1 MAAASEL
8 VEGSALRSAG
18 RGVVTFSMLLGVGVV
33 SALLVMSRPTN
44 GDADSRD
51 VIRLSSGDIE
61 VASLGDTDDDE
72 HPMAVLVDE
81 GRMLITTSK
90 AVGDQRRLSVRLTDG
105 RVHDVEVVHVD
116 RRASI
121 ALLVLPMT
129 DDRSLSTIPESQP
142 VRIGQEVIVLTQ
154 TPHRL
159 RVMSYGND
167 AMLEW
172 GLAGVD
178 DDDVV
183 EGAPVI
189 DRSGRLIGIST
200 HTSNGV
206 AVIPIEL
213 VAAAIRGF
221 AVR

>member
-51 VIRLSSGDIE
+51 VIRLSSRDIE

-72 HPMAVLVDE
+72 HPMAVLVDD
-81 GRMLITTSK
+81 GRMLVTTSK

-159 RVMSYGND
+159 RVVSYGNE

>member
-1 MAAASEL
+1 MATASAV
-8 VEGSALRSAG
+8 VESSALRSAG
-18 RGVVTFSMLLGVGVV
+18 RGVVTFSMLLGIGVV

-51 VIRLSSGDIE
+51 VIRLSSDDID
-61 VASLGDTDDDE
+61 VASLGDSDDDE
-72 HPMAVLVDE
+72 HPMAVLVDD
-81 GRMLITTSK
+81 GRLLITTSK
-90 AVGDQRRLSVRLTDG
+90 AVGDRRELSVRLTDG
-105 RVHDVEVVHVD
+105 RVHAVEVVHVD
-116 RRASI
+116 HRASI
-121 ALLVLPMT
+121 ALLVLPT
-129 DDRSLSTIPESQP
+129 ADDRSLSTIPESQP

-159 RVMSYGND
+159 RVVSYGND
-167 AMLEW
+167 ELLEW
-172 GLAGVD
+172 GLTGINED
-178 DDDVV
+178 EVV

-189 DRSGRLIGIST
+189 DRSGRLVGIST

-221 AVR
+221 EAR

>member
-1 MAAASEL
+1 M
-8 VEGSALRSAG
+8 VESSALRSAG
-18 RGVVTFSMLLGVGVV
+18 RGVVAFSMLLGVGVV

-44 GDADSRD
+44 GDANSRD
-51 VIRLSSGDIE
+51 VIRLSSDDID
-61 VASLGDTDDDE
+61 VASLGDTDDNE
-72 HPMAVLVDE
+72 HPMAVLVDD
-81 GRMLITTSK
+81 GRLLITTSK
-90 AVGDQRRLSVRLTDG
+90 AVGDRRELSVRLTDG
-105 RVHDVEVVHVD
+105 RVRSVEVVHVD

-121 ALLVLPMT
+121 ALLVLPTT

-159 RVMSYGND
+159 RVVSYGND
-167 AMLEW
+167 ELLEW
-172 GLAGVD
+172 GLTGVD
-178 DDDVV
+178 EDEVV

-206 AVIPIEL
+206 AVIPIDL

-221 AVR
+221 AAR